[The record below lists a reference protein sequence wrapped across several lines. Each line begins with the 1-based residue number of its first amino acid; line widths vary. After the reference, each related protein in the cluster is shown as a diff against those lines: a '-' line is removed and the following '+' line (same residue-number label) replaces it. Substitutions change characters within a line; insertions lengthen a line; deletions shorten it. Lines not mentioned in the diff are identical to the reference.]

1 MDLGKQRLIMKSP
14 LVARAFMLLFLV
26 STTVFV
32 YSAVPV
38 VAYTKSNVTSSLSSF
53 NTELF
58 NLLRNQTNPVDR
70 KIHFN
75 KEFSSSF
82 DRLLLDAKGITDEK
96 KRASLRNRLLSG
108 PAPKPDFIS
117 ANRKQYFYY
126 EACQAHACD
135 TTRLGL
141 LYDVQN
147 KSMCAELK
155 VDGATEYLGNPSP
168 AEVVLFE
175 QLKSPGGQ

>member
-1 MDLGKQRLIMKSP
+1 
-14 LVARAFMLLFLV
+14 MLLFFV
-26 STTVFV
+26 STAVFA

-38 VAYTKSNVTSSLSSF
+38 VAYTKPNVTFSLSPF

-58 NLLRNQTNPVDR
+58 NLLRNQKNSIDR
-70 KIHFN
+70 KNHFN
-75 KEFSSSF
+75 KDFSSSF
-82 DRLLLDAKGITDEK
+82 DRLLLDAKGITNEK

-108 PAPKPDFIS
+108 PASKPDSIS
-117 ANRKQYFYY
+117 ANGKQYLYY

-141 LYDVQN
+141 LYDVQS

-175 QLKSPGGQ
+175 QLKSQGDQ